1 MSHVRVLHLPVHG
14 VVQKQ
19 CVAGTL
25 LYSNVLPL
33 LCPLCR
39 KKKNTDV
46 EVQVSN
52 ILDLGA
58 SFTFFHFSAME
69 ITH

>member
-39 KKKNTDV
+39 GKKKCGSTGIKYYGFRSIFYLV
-46 EVQVSN
+46 
-52 ILDLGA
+52 
-58 SFTFFHFSAME
+58 
-69 ITH
+69 